1 MPIWGLMAIVP
12 PAIESTPRVTELS
25 RVVRQTLVIV
35 GMQGKSLAD
44 AMGLRPS
51 HLSRQLEEQGLNL
64 ARLINAGVPFWVRF
78 LKPLTE
84 LVGLTRD
91 QVLDIFGAET
101 DAERDTK
108 DAERD
113 RRIAELERQ
122 LADVLKRLPA
132 PSKDSAERV
141 A

>member
-1 MPIWGLMAIVP
+1 MPLWGLMVTVP
-12 PAIESTPRVTELS
+12 PSQTQPRVVELA

-35 GMQGKSLAD
+35 GMQGKVLAD
-44 AMGLRPS
+44 AMGLSPS

-64 ARLINAGVPFWVRF
+64 ARLLNAGVPFWQRF

-91 QVLDIFGAET
+91 QVLEIFGAET
-101 DAERDTK
+101 DAEREKK
-108 DAERD
+108 DAETE
-113 RRIAELERQ
+113 RRISELERQ

>member
-1 MPIWGLMAIVP
+1 MPLWGFMAIVP
-12 PAIESTPRVTELS
+12 PAVESEPRVTELA

-35 GMQGKSLAD
+35 GMQGKGLAA
-44 AMGLRPS
+44 AMGLRES
-51 HLSRQLEEQGLNL
+51 HLSRQLSEQGINL
-64 ARLINAGVPFWVRF
+64 ARLLNAGVPFWQRF

-91 QVLDIFGAET
+91 QVLEIFGAET
-101 DAERDTK
+101 DAEREKK